1 MIQEKIAKRALL
13 GTAIMGVKHTGDF
26 EGEHAERVFDIYE
39 RLTQGRGLLPPAI
52 GYIFGIGSDRP

>member
-1 MIQEKIAKRALL
+1 
-13 GTAIMGVKHTGDF
+13 MGVKHTGDF